1 MKLSF
6 SGREAILMCVPALL
20 VLGAG
25 LTMSRRPV
33 AAPIPTPAVP
43 TPTPVGFWVELKQF
57 STEEV
62 NPANA
67 RKGVDTCVTMVAYE
81 RNALSQVEWHYARRL
96 VALRNGKAQLL
107 WSDWGDETPAG
118 KGVWQGHSN
127 SLSTGFHAFNILFK
141 LKKVPPQAGDIIFV
155 LDAVARPVAA
165 NKSLSGGESVTP
177 TVLDRMA
184 KNGGLRLT
192 RRLVLRGDGEQTARP
207 TFSAPAAL
215 KVKNAI
221 VKRLAKPDEYGN
233 EVEVTLY
240 LIYTGTEA
248 KPQMSSAQGLVVYD
262 ENHKMVDRNT
272 DQSEPQRV
280 GEGRLYSLS
289 AGYHLKALRGARK
302 ILVTVDVH
310 DGTNWLVNGRAFA
323 DVPTG
328 GPQRK

>member
-1 MKLSF
+1 MKFSY

-25 LTMSRRPV
+25 LAMSRRPI

-67 RKGVDTCVTMVAYE
+67 REGVDTCVTMVAYE
-81 RNALSQVEWHYARRL
+81 RNAPSQVEWHYARRL
-96 VALRNGKAQLL
+96 VALKNGKAQVL
-107 WSDWGDETPAG
+107 WSDWGDATPTG

-127 SLSTGFHAFNILFK
+127 SLSTGFQAFNVLFK
-141 LKKVPPQAGDIIFV
+141 LHKVPPQAGDIIFV

-165 NKSLSGGESVTP
+165 NVPWSGGKSVAP
-177 TVLDRMA
+177 IVLDRLA

-192 RRLVLRGDGEQTARP
+192 RRLILRRDGQQTTKPAFTVP
-207 TFSAPAAL
+207 TAL
-215 KVKNAI
+215 QVKNAI

-233 EVEVTLY
+233 EIKVTLY
-240 LIYTGTEA
+240 LLYTGNEA
-248 KPQMSSAQGLVVYD
+248 KPRMSSAEGLVVYD
-262 ENHKMVDRNT
+262 ENHKMVDRNS

-302 ILVTVDVH
+302 VLVTADVH
-310 DGTNWLVNGRAFA
+310 DGKNWLVNGRAFA
-323 DVPTG
+323 DVPQG
-328 GPQRK
+328 K